1 MADEVDISTDAILD
15 APGIRAAA
23 IRESLLGEG
32 QDECEDC
39 GCEIPGA
46 RRAAMKSAIRCVPC
60 QEIVDIK
67 NKGRV
72 WRG

>member
-23 IRESLLGEG
+23 IRESLLGDG

-39 GCEIPGA
+39 LAIIPEA
-46 RRAAMKSAIRCVPC
+46 RRTAMPNAIRCAPC
-60 QEIVDIK
+60 QGVLEA
-67 NKGRV
+67 KGRV